1 MYFTPA
7 ITCPVLSLAV
17 WIQKFMSNVHCHEGV
32 GQSQG
37 EEIEPEMDDFSI
49 IQQELGKAGAQSRH
63 REDFSERREAK
74 LRRVKSSQGKPHNP
88 RCEA

>member
-17 WIQKFMSNVHCHEGV
+17 WIQKFMSNVHHEGV

-37 EEIEPEMDDFSI
+37 EEVELEMDDFSI

-74 LRRVKSSQGKPHNP
+74 LRRVKSSQRKPHNP